1 MIPRFQ
7 KFLAYSLIVHL
18 LLLFFLQWMPKKS
31 ESLSFVEPAPIWV
44 DIKNRKLEIADILP
58 PEKEEKPQE
67 HRFVGMYDS
76 RVDEETVSALPY
88 SVGPAGSGAHAPLA
102 HAPGSIDPKAV
113 THPQNQDNANMLDDF
128 YPDFKKGAHT
138 YLNILRFPEVQYF
151 VVLKRIFKTTWNPLS
166 PLRELAFNNQI
177 SRGNLEVVL
186 GVSVDGKGNLTEAFV
201 FRSSGIPRYDAEALR
216 TIRASA
222 PFTSPPNKFLAQ
234 DGLLRMSWTFT
245 VYL

>member
-1 MIPRFQ
+1 MG
-7 KFLAYSLIVHL
+7 
-18 LLLFFLQWMPKKS
+18 PKVGRTS
-31 ESLSFVEPAPIWV
+31 QYESFAE
-44 DIKNRKLEIADILP
+44 
-58 PEKEEKPQE
+58 
-67 HRFVGMYDS
+67 
-76 RVDEETVSALPY
+76 
-88 SVGPAGSGAHAPLA
+88 
-102 HAPGSIDPKAV
+102 
-113 THPQNQDNANMLDDF
+113 DF
-128 YPDFKKGAHT
+128 YPDFKKGTHT

-201 FRSSGIPRYDAEALR
+201 FRSSGIPKYDAEALR
-216 TIRASA
+216 TIRASS
-222 PFTSPPNKFLAQ
+222 PFSSPPNKFLAK